1 MENMTK
7 DFWGMSFELPDTFGD
22 KGKEWTEGRA
32 VVWKAL
38 QMQAKID
45 PPTKFE
51 GQYPNYGWWI
61 GLADLLSFAGGVDDI
76 AEYLRAWGAAGY
88 KASTP
93 LQRFIRDNWG
103 ESVAVLEIY
112 LYLYPN
118 SRERIFRYV
127 NHCRGLRIDEAVEL
141 SPGDELIRLNAAS
154 YANAALRLDRDKEL
168 AKALFAGQELSD
180 VDYLAKARPMSGD
193 SSHLSPHFAF
203 DWVEHSEDIE
213 DGETLEF
220 RNRGSALLSL
230 VTYSGWYAKLHTL
243 RREFERDP
251 ETAGDFN
258 RVEVEIAGLG
268 SIGVFVFDLSRQCFV
283 LEGEQKTQAELSS
296 SPRYG
301 FPLTDEMT
309 AKLLPLL
316 DAHDS
321 WEDEPI
327 ELVELHVRHEVDLA
341 HSMTYQISSDDGEDG
356 DWTRIDGEWREGF
369 MIPDGAHHKRC
380 STELIHGHHLDPT
393 LPWHQ
398 AVLDDS
404 YVYDVSPWAI
414 ASITSLWD
422 AGVPVRAFFGELAG
436 RKEDDD
442 VSFDSVSQ
450 KLQDQ
455 IEAYVDSLGKFIPPD
470 SDFLIEDLLEWRQGL
485 FLTAKGMLEAIVEAE
500 SHR

>member
-1 MENMTK
+1 MTT
-7 DFWGMSFELPDTFGD
+7 DIWGMSFELPDTFGD

-38 QMQAKID
+38 QMRAKLH
-45 PPTKFE
+45 PPIKFE
-51 GQYPNYGWWI
+51 GSTPNYGWWI
-61 GLADLLSFAGGVDDI
+61 GLVDLLSFAGGVEDI

-88 KASTP
+88 RASTP

-103 ESVAVLEIY
+103 ESVAVLELY
-112 LYLYPN
+112 LYLYPD
-118 SRERIFRYV
+118 SREAIFRYA
-127 NHCRGLRIDEAVEL
+127 NQCRGNRTAGEAAL
-141 SPGDELIRLNAAS
+141 NPGDELTRLNAAS
-154 YANAALRLDRDKEL
+154 YANAALRSDRDIEL
-168 AKALFAGQELSD
+168 SKALFHAEKLAD
-180 VDYLAKARPMSGD
+180 IDYSRPISGD
-193 SSHLSPHFAF
+193 SAHLSPHFAF
-203 DWVEHSEDIE
+203 EGTEHSMDIE

-230 VTYSGWYAKLHTL
+230 VSYSGWYAKLHTL

-268 SIGVFVFDLSRQCFV
+268 SIGVFVFDLSRKCFV
-283 LEGEQKTQAELSS
+283 LEGEEKTQTELSS

-301 FPLTDEMT
+301 FALTDEMT

-327 ELVELHVRHEVDLA
+327 ELVELQVRREVDLA

-369 MIPDGAHHKRC
+369 MIPDGVHHKRC
-380 STELIHGHHLDPT
+380 STALIYGHHLDPT

-404 YVYDVSPWAI
+404 YVYDVAPWALGLL
-414 ASITSLWD
+414 TKLWD
-422 AGVPVRAFFGELAG
+422 MGHPVRFFIGELAG
-436 RKEDDD
+436 MEEAKD
-442 VSFDSVSQ
+442 VTIHLRNEEEHGQLLREVLKYVEELPSFIKADES
-450 KLQDQ
+450 
-455 IEAYVDSLGKFIPPD
+455 
-470 SDFLIEDLLEWRQGL
+470 FLVEDLLEWKDGQQM
-485 FLTAKGMLEAIVEAE
+485 TAKELLSAIVEAE